1 MNPDPI
7 PTPGGTASAAA
18 QAGAGVWNQ
27 SSQLAQLANSS
38 TGLAPSMSFLVGVLL
53 FLLAVAVGWLAI
65 AQSFSAGKGNTQK
78 TRQQGVVMASA
89 IGWGTGFGRFQAV
102 PRNEGKV
109 QRNPKTGERVPVVP
123 GNRVRFMA
131 YDQLIDVVNGGDNGG
146 RPVTRRHSPGTSG
159 DVPS

>member
-89 IGWGTGFGRFQAV
+89 IGWGTVSAIGF
-102 PRNEGKV
+102 
-109 QRNPKTGERVPVVP
+109 VVFLV
-123 GNRVRFMA
+123 GAAGWFLRAAF
-131 YDQLIDVVNGGDNGG
+131 
-146 RPVTRRHSPGTSG
+146 SG
-159 DVPS
+159 